1 MFSLTVVDHIM
12 VAHSF
17 RGAEFGPAQRLHGA
31 TFVVEAEFR
40 APRLDDLHLLI
51 DIGLAKDELRKVLAG
66 LDYRNLD
73 AEPAFA
79 GKNTTTE
86 FLCLHIHGLLSKA
99 LTGGAMGAGGK
110 AVTGLKVLLRES
122 HIAWAAFEGPV
133 SGPMTEGSE
142 ARRSESARQI

>member
-1 MFSLTVVDHIM
+1 MYSLTVVDHIM

-40 APRLDDLHLLI
+40 APTIDALGLLI
-51 DIGLAKDELRKVLAG
+51 DIGLAKDELRKILAAM
-66 LDYRNLD
+66 DYRNLD
-73 AEPAFA
+73 AEPQFA

-86 FLCLHIHGLLSKA
+86 YLAFHIHGLLA
-99 LTGGAMGAGGK
+99 AACVDGRMGTGGGQVGGI
-110 AVTGLKVLLRES
+110 KVLLRES

-133 SGPMTEGSE
+133 
-142 ARRSESARQI
+142 A